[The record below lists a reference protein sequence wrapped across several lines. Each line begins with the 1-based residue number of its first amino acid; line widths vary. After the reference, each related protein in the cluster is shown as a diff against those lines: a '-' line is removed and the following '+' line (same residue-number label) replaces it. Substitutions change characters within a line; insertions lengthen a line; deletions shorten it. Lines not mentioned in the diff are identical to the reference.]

1 MAIDDSLGLGEF
13 RGNALYKSKD
23 SLSFDMIANHIK
35 TNRSKGVLLAT
46 ELPTLLIK
54 QKKDTLFIS
63 ADTLFSAK
71 ISDLK
76 RPMPQVRDV
85 PVVNTDSSL
94 DKYFEA
100 FHNVKIYSDSLQ
112 AKCDSLFY
120 GLADSTIRLITQPIV
135 WSNENQIT
143 GDTIYMF
150 VNNKQPE
157 QLNVINNAFAINKVD
172 TTQYFNQIKG
182 TRLKVW
188 FEDGSISKMQTKG
201 GAENLYFVLDDEKK
215 FIGVNHSTAQI
226 MEIEFENSEP
236 AKVKFVNQLQGKMNP
251 LNKTVP
257 EDLILRGFKWQESI
271 RPKSKFEIL
280 SPSSSKPL

>member
-1 MAIDDSLGLGEF
+1 
-13 RGNALYKSKD
+13 
-23 SLSFDMIANHIK
+23 
-35 TNRSKGVLLAT
+35 
-46 ELPTLLIK
+46 
-54 QKKDTLFIS
+54 
-63 ADTLFSAK
+63 
-71 ISDLK
+71 
-76 RPMPQVRDV
+76 MPQVRDV

-172 TTQYFNQIKG
+172 TTQYFNQI
-182 TRLKVW
+182 
-188 FEDGSISKMQTKG
+188 G